1 MKREEREVGILVSCS
16 GGGRGEVRFKGV
28 LDYGY
33 KCMCWGLSSKNI
45 CRHRSKKGFK

>member
-16 GGGRGEVRFKGV
+16 GGGGGEGRFKGV

-33 KCMCWGLSSKNI
+33 KYMCLGA
-45 CRHRSKKGFK
+45 